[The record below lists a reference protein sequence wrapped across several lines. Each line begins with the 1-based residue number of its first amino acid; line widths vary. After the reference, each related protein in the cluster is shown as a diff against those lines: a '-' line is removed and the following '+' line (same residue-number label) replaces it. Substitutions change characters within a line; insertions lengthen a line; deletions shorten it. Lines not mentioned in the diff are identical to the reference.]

1 MSMKALEDLRRTL
14 CSELDEISKKKE
26 INTQMLENI
35 WKLTSS
41 IKNIDK
47 IMMAGDEEMGY
58 SQAGNWNANIR
69 GTYGD
74 GNSYANRGQH
84 YVRGHYSRD
93 GYDMRDGYSEKRG
106 GGRYSRDG
114 GTDTREM
121 LHDMLDNVDDRE
133 LETLK
138 RHFKEMSEK

>member
-1 MSMKALEDLRRTL
+1 MSMKALSDLRDTL
-14 CSELDEISKKKE
+14 CAELDEYSKKKE
-26 INTQMLENI
+26 ISSQMLENI
-35 WKLTSS
+35 YKISSS

-47 IMMAGDEEMGY
+47 IMMYEGEEMGY
-58 SQAGNWNANIR
+58 SQAGAWNANIH

-93 GYDMRDGYSEKRG
+93 GRDMRGGYSERRG
-106 GGRYSRDG
+106 MYSRDG
-114 GTDTREM
+114 SDTREM
-121 LHDMLDNVDDRE
+121 LHDMLDNVDDRD

-138 RHFKEMSEK
+138 RHFKEMGNK

>member
-47 IMMAGDEEMGY
+47 IMMAEGEEMGY

-93 GYDMRDGYSEKRG
+93 GYDMRDGYSERR
-106 GGRYSRDG
+106 GGRYSRDAG
-114 GTDTREM
+114 GDTREM

>member
-93 GYDMRDGYSEKRG
+93 GYDMRDGYSEIRG

-114 GTDTREM
+114 GGDTREM

>member
-47 IMMAGDEEMGY
+47 IMMAGDEDMGY

-93 GYDMRDGYSEKRG
+93 GYDMRDGYSERRG

-114 GTDTREM
+114 GSDTREM

>member
-93 GYDMRDGYSEKRG
+93 GYDMRDGYSERRG

-114 GTDTREM
+114 GGDTREM

>member
-93 GYDMRDGYSEKRG
+93 GYDMRDGYSERRG

-114 GTDTREM
+114 SSDTREM